1 MTIAQ
6 TSGNTALTFQQTNN
20 STTNFL
26 IGCQYNVGNAFEI
39 TPSTAAGGSTFSS
52 PALVVNSS
60 GNVGIGTDSPSDY
73 YSVPLVVA
81 TSGDQGGI
89 TIANTTA
96 NKQGMLA
103 FADGTSGSDRYSGY
117 IDYNHNTNV
126 MSFGTNGGSE
136 RMRIDSSG
144 SLLVGTTTSY
154 ADSYHTIAR
163 SIQDDSGDA
172 VLNVVNLDNTATSFN
187 TVLAVTQND
196 VVFSGVKAISFRSV
210 GGTIAS
216 ITMSNAAVAYNT
228 SSDYRL
234 KENIEP
240 IQNGLERLN
249 QLNPVKFDWKEDG
262 TSSEGFIAH
271 EVQEIFSDAIAG
283 EKDGEDMQG
292 MDYGRITP
300 LLVKAIQ
307 EQQTI
312 IESLEARITA
322 LES

>member
-1 MTIAQ
+1 MRIDA
-6 TSGNTALTFQQTNN
+6 
-20 STTNFL
+20 
-26 IGCQYNVGNAFEI
+26 
-39 TPSTAAGGSTFSS
+39 
-52 PALVVNSS
+52 S
-60 GNVGIGTDSPSDY
+60 GNVGIGTSSPSAA
-73 YSVPLVVA
+73 LHVVDS
-81 TSGDQGGI
+81 SGDAFI
-89 TIANTTA
+89 KIEATENLSSSDSILRMTTTNTSASAKIQMGDTGDVDTGQIEYD
-96 NKQGMLA
+96 NQDNSMR
-103 FADGTSGSDRYSGY
+103 FQ
-117 IDYNHNTNV
+117 TNAA
-126 MSFGTNGGSE
+126 E
-136 RMRIDSSG
+136 AMRIDSSG